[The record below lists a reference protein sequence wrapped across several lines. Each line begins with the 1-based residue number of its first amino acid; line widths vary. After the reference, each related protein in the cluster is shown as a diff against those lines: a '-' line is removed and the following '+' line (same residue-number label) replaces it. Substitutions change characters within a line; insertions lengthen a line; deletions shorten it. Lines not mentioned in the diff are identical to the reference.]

1 MGGRGPCFG
10 DPRISVGVGVREI
23 YVSHIDVSWVQCYK
37 TISRDETLSRFVR
50 GEISNGLREPE
61 VAASAANLFPVRL
74 SSGVSANNTGLPP
87 PAKACPKKDAGGG
100 TSRKAGHGGQP
111 IQQRPGAR
119 RGERQSGRK
128 PLGVSG

>member
-61 VAASAANLFPVRL
+61 VAASAANLSTVRL

-87 PAKACPKKDAGGG
+87 PAKACPKTDAGGG
-100 TSRKAGHGGQP
+100 PAARPVTGASRSHSATAQGEERGTTTAG
-111 IQQRPGAR
+111 GAR
-119 RGERQSGRK
+119 G
-128 PLGVSG
+128 